1 MIPNHGNPGRQR
13 ERHLDGRIG
22 ADCASGGNFRGRDEA
37 IVQSHT
43 LFDGGMIT
51 PDEIQELLYD
61 AGIRTGIMNDVIG
74 RIARDGIYPPG
85 AVVARGVRPRGG
97 VPGWVEFVY
106 IPPSHQPKMHAILSV
121 RKGDVLAVLHPPSEG
136 TPGSRVTGEI
146 VPWLP
151 GVAVCLVPGLNT
163 AFGPD
168 GTTVVATEDGQ
179 PVQVPDGSIE
189 VHTTVVIP
197 NNMDYSVGD
206 IDFCG
211 SLLIKGDVLGEFSI
225 KAGGSVEVLGDV
237 HDAVIES
244 AGDVTIHQGFVG
256 VGKGRIT
263 AGGTV
268 RVRHVTNQVIKAGKD
283 VLIETEAV
291 NSTIEAGGRVVAP
304 RAVITGGRLDAM
316 LEADVFNL
324 GNSESTGAK
333 VRVGRRGKIIERLT
347 ALEKDAR
354 QVDRQMTEVKEAV
367 YRLVKI
373 KVDTGTLSTDKEQ
386 VLAKLQEVQKLL
398 PRRLAE
404 FQAERETLHGELQ
417 KKCDA
422 RILVRGTVQ
431 KDTMIEVNGAG
442 KFVES
447 ALEAVTFAEW
457 NGVLESRSL

>member
-1 MIPNHGNPGRQR
+1 
-13 ERHLDGRIG
+13 
-22 ADCASGGNFRGRDEA
+22 
-37 IVQSHT
+37 
-43 LFDGGMIT
+43 
-51 PDEIQELLYD
+51 
-61 AGIRTGIMNDVIG
+61 
-74 RIARDGIYPPG
+74 
-85 AVVARGVRPRGG
+85 
-97 VPGWVEFVY
+97 
-106 IPPSHQPKMHAILSV
+106 
-121 RKGDVLAVLHPPSEG
+121 
-136 TPGSRVTGEI
+136 
-146 VPWLP
+146 
-151 GVAVCLVPGLNT
+151 LNT

-168 GTTVVATEDGQ
+168 GTTVVGTEDGQ

-197 NNMDYSVGD
+197 HNVDYSVGD

-237 HDAVIES
+237 HDAVIDS
-244 AGDVTIHQGFVG
+244 VGDVTIHQGFVG

-283 VLIETEAV
+283 VHIETEAI
-291 NSTIEAGGRVVAP
+291 NSIIQAGGRVVAP
-304 RAVITGGRLDAM
+304 RAVIAGGRLEAM
-316 LEADVFNL
+316 LEVDVYNL
-324 GNSESTGAK
+324 GNSESSGVK

-347 ALEKDAR
+347 VLEKDVKQVER
-354 QVDRQMTEVKEAV
+354 QTAEVKEAV

-373 KVDTGTLSTDKEQ
+373 KVDTGKLPSEKEQ
-386 VLAKLQEVQKLL
+386 ILAKLQEAQKLL

-404 FQAERETLHGELQ
+404 LQAERETLQGELQ

-422 RILVRGTVQ
+422 RIMARGTVQ

>member
-1 MIPNHGNPGRQR
+1 MGVSTQTTLRVAI
-13 ERHLDGRIG
+13 
-22 ADCASGGNFRGRDEA
+22 SGDAMEA

-43 LFDGGMIT
+43 PFEGGMMV
-51 PDEIQELLYD
+51 PEEIQELLHD
-61 AGIRTGIMNDVIG
+61 AGVRTGIMEDVIG
-74 RIARDGIYPPG
+74 RIARDGLDSHG
-85 AVVARGVRPRGG
+85 VVIACGMQPREG
-97 VPGWVEFVY
+97 VPGRVELVF
-106 IPPSHQPKMHAILSV
+106 PSPDHQSKMRTVLSV
-121 RKGDVLAVLHPPSEG
+121 RKGDVLAVLHPPSGG
-136 TPGSRVTGEI
+136 TPGMTVTGEI
-146 VPWLP
+146 VPSPP
-151 GVAVCLVPGLNT
+151 GLTVCLVPGLNT

-179 PVQVPDGSIE
+179 PVPVPDGSIE

-197 NNMDYSVGD
+197 DNVDYSVGH

-225 KAGGSVEVLGDV
+225 KAGGSVEVFGDV

-244 AGDVTIHQGFVG
+244 VGDVTIHQGFVG

-283 VLIETEAV
+283 VHIETEAI
-291 NSTIEAGGRVVAP
+291 NSIIEAGGRLVAP
-304 RAVITGGRLDAM
+304 RAVIAGGRLEAM
-316 LEADVFNL
+316 LEVDVYHL
-324 GNSESTGAK
+324 GNSESSGVK

-347 ALEKDAR
+347 VLEKDVKQVER
-354 QVDRQMTEVKEAV
+354 QTSEVKEAV

-373 KVDTGTLSTDKEQ
+373 KVDTGKLPPDKEQ

-404 FQAERETLHGELQ
+404 FQAERETLQGELQ

-422 RILVRGTVQ
+422 RIVARGTVQ

-457 NGVLESRSL
+457 DGVLESRSL

>member
-1 MIPNHGNPGRQR
+1 VADLTQTTLRVAISG
-13 ERHLDGRIG
+13 DGM
-22 ADCASGGNFRGRDEA
+22 EA
-37 IVQSHT
+37 ILQSQT
-43 LFDGGMIT
+43 PFEGGMMA
-51 PDEIQELLYD
+51 PEEIQELLHD
-61 AGIRTGIMNDVIG
+61 AGVRTGIMDDVIG
-74 RIARDGIYPPG
+74 RIVRDGLYPPG
-85 AVVARGVRPRGG
+85 VVVARGVQPRGG
-97 VPGWVEFVY
+97 VPGWVELIY
-106 IPPSHQPKMHAILSV
+106 ISPSHQPKLHTILSV

-136 TPGSRVTGEI
+136 TPGSSVTGEI
-146 VPWLP
+146 VTWLP
-151 GVAVCLVPGLNT
+151 GVTVCLVPGLNT

-189 VHTTVVIP
+189 VHTTVVIA
-197 NNMDYSVGD
+197 NNVDYSVGD

-211 SLLIKGDVLGEFSI
+211 SLLIKGDVLGEFRI
-225 KAGGSVEVLGDV
+225 KAGGSVEVFGDV

-244 AGDVTIHQGFVG
+244 AGDVTVHQGFVG

-283 VLIETEAV
+283 VHIETEAI
-291 NSTIEAGGRVVAP
+291 NSIIEAGGRVVAS
-304 RAVITGGRLDAM
+304 RAVIAGGRLEAM
-316 LEADVFNL
+316 LEVDVYNL
-324 GNSESTGAK
+324 GNSESSGVK

-347 ALEKDAR
+347 VLEKDVKQVER
-354 QVDRQMTEVKEAV
+354 QTAEVKEAV

-373 KVDTGTLSTDKEQ
+373 KVDTGKLPPDREQ
-386 VLAKLQEVQKLL
+386 VLAKLQEAQKLL

-404 FQAERETLHGELQ
+404 FQAERETLQGELQ

-422 RILVRGTVQ
+422 RIVARGTVQ

-447 ALEAVTFAEW
+447 ALESVTFAEW
-457 NGVLESRSL
+457 DGVLESRSL

>member
-1 MIPNHGNPGRQR
+1 MGVSTQTTLRVAIS
-13 ERHLDGRIG
+13 EDGM
-22 ADCASGGNFRGRDEA
+22 EA

-43 LFDGGMIT
+43 PFEGGMMV
-51 PDEIQELLYD
+51 PEEIQELLHD
-61 AGIRTGIMNDVIG
+61 AGVRTGIMEDVLR
-74 RIARDGIYPPG
+74 RIARDGIHPQG
-85 AVVARGVRPRGG
+85 VVVARGVQPRGG
-97 VPGWVEFVY
+97 VPGWVELIY
-106 IPPSHQPKMHAILSV
+106 ISPSREPKLHTILSV

-136 TPGSRVTGEI
+136 TPGSSVTGEI
-146 VPWLP
+146 VPWPP
-151 GVAVCLVPGLNT
+151 GLTVCLVPGLNT

-168 GTTVVATEDGQ
+168 GTTVIATEDGQ

-197 NNMDYSVGD
+197 NNVDYSVGD

-225 KAGGSVEVLGDV
+225 KAGGSVEVFGDV
-237 HDAVIES
+237 HDAAIES
-244 AGDVTIHQGFVG
+244 GGDVTIHQGFVG

-268 RVRHVTNQVIKAGKD
+268 RVRHVTNQVINAGKD
-283 VLIETEAV
+283 VHIETEAI
-291 NSTIEAGGRVVAP
+291 NSIIEAGGRVVAS
-304 RAVITGGRLDAM
+304 RAVIAGGRLEAM
-316 LEADVFNL
+316 LEVDVHNL
-324 GNSESTGAK
+324 GNSESSGVK

-347 ALEKDAR
+347 VLEKDVKQVER
-354 QVDRQMTEVKEAV
+354 QTAEVKEAV

-373 KVDTGTLSTDKEQ
+373 KVDTGKLPPGREQ
-386 VLAKLQEVQKLL
+386 VLAKLQEAQKLL

-404 FQAERETLHGELQ
+404 FQGERETLQGELQ

-422 RILVRGTVQ
+422 RIVARGTVQ

-447 ALEAVTFAEW
+447 TLEAVTFVEW
-457 NGVLESRSL
+457 EGVLESRSL